1 MSLEYAQGRIKEAL
15 RIAKG
20 NPTKARQQI
29 IAWCYEDQKLL
40 LALARPHLTGI
51 TAHAI
56 NRVTYNQNLQD
67 HDEAIPEAPE
77 AVDLPPATF
86 GQEILKS
93 LQSNN
98 TALFGFEDNVPRVAR
113 PKASQSH
120 IENLKRLAERRADG
134 GGDSKDTE

>member
-15 RIAKG
+15 RLNKG
-20 NPTKARQQI
+20 NATKARQQL

-56 NRVTYNQNLQD
+56 NRVIYSQGLHED
-67 HDEAIPEAPE
+67 EEEAIPETPAGIE
-77 AVDLPPATF
+77 MAPATF

-93 LQSNN
+93 LQSTN
-98 TALFGFEDNVPRVAR
+98 TPMFGFEGNVPPVSRR
-113 PKASQSH
+113 KASKSH
-120 IENLKRLAERRADG
+120 IETLKRMAQRRADG
-134 GGDSKDTE
+134 QEDGE